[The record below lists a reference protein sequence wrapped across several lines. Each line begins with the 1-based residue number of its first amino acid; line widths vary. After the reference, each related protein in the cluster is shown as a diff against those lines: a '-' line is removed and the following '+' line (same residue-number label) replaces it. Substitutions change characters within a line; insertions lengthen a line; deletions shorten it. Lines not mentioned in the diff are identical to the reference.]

1 MRQRIAVKTSPDMIT
16 DKNRG
21 IEAFVNPAIIDSEKV
36 VQPRINTTSSGERF
50 SGNVS
55 RTVMTVF

>member
-21 IEAFVNPAIIDSEKV
+21 IEAFVNPAIIDSG
-36 VQPRINTTSSGERF
+36 SGPTANQHNFFRERF